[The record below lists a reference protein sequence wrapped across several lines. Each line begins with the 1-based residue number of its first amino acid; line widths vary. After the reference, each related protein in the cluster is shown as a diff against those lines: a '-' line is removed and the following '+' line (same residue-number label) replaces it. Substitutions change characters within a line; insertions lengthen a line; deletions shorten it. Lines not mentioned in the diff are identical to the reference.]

1 VWLLTF
7 LFLQQAEDQ
16 FAKKADEEETAMSN
30 KHTAHALAM
39 AERTN
44 VVAIDGASDIEE
56 GGVSGSEDTDPQD
69 SENTEDEASISSSS
83 SSSGGAG
90 NPHLKKR
97 SGGGGTGKSPAQKQ
111 KRQKSRRAPR
121 TPKTGTGGCSAMT
134 PPNVDD
140 TYVTHISFFVTHSKN
155 SLPSVQWTR

>member
-1 VWLLTF
+1 MWLLTF

-16 FAKKADEEETAMSN
+16 IAKKADEEETAMSN
-30 KHTAHALAM
+30 KHTAQQAHCPC
-39 AERTN
+39 
-44 VVAIDGASDIEE
+44 ASDIEE

-69 SENTEDEASISSSS
+69 SENTEDEASIISSSS

-111 KRQKSRRAPR
+111 KRQKSKRAPR
-121 TPKTGTGGCSAMT
+121 TPKTGTGGCTAMT

-140 TYVTHISFFVTHSKN
+140 TYVTHISFFVTHSKT
-155 SLPSVQWTR
+155 SQPSVQWTR